1 MVQKIGAQY
10 LAKKI
15 ADQVLNPTPAAQQ
28 TGEQPPAAQAAPATS
43 SPASQA
49 GPDVIVVRD
58 ENGRSLGSAHRVSE
72 VAVYLVA
79 NPQSGQAQEL
89 EHALTDPD
97 TQIQPYFENGR
108 LVGIIYIPARSRAL
122 GNLHGGRADDV

>member
-15 ADQVLNPTPAAQQ
+15 ADQVLNPTPAAQPS
-28 TGEQPPAAQAAPATS
+28 GEQPPVAQASSITS
-43 SPASQA
+43 SPASHA
-49 GPDVIVVRD
+49 GPDVIVVKD
-58 ENGRSLGSAHRVSE
+58 ENGRSLGSAYRVSE
-72 VAVYLVA
+72 VAVYVVA
-79 NPQSGQAQEL
+79 SPQAGRAQEL
-89 EHALTDPD
+89 EHGLTDPD

-108 LVGIIYIPARSRAL
+108 LVGIIYIPARSRTL